1 MLFLSAAAAVLV
13 GLVLTDLFGF
23 GVGGWFIVVGVVLT
37 IASAVRRFRRSR
49 APLRSSR
56 RRGVTGTA
64 AAGGWYLGS
73 GGGDGGS
80 GGDSG
85 CGGGGGGGC
94 GGGGGGGCGGGGG

>member
-23 GVGGWFIVVGVVLT
+23 GVGGWFIAIGVVLVGT
-37 IASAVRRFRRSR
+37 AAVRRFRQNR
-49 APLRSSR
+49 APLRASR
-56 RRGVTGTA
+56 RRGATGTA
-64 AAGGWYLGS
+64 AAGGWYIGS

-85 CGGGGGGGC
+85 FGGGCGGGGGGC
-94 GGGGGGGCGGGGG
+94 GGGGG